1 MCVCL
6 ISYWVWEKKN
16 NINWI
21 YIIIMY
27 MVNSFHTC
35 LYCFCDCHT
44 TCLPEKLASD
54 LWCCPWSS
62 FKLFQVS
69 YEFFIEFDFFL
80 LPLYLSVIRFIFLKK
95 IKLQFTMVISFKCG
109 LLKGENYYFSLW
121 QRLLICN
128 WESIGIRFLL
138 PWALQYEK
146 SVWNLVD
153 FPCVSIKLNWI
164 QIWDSIIISS
174 PPLYTKCRLL
184 SASRIFNLMNNLCP
198 TWTSGRVSEGNFSVL
213 EPNNLHILGVGHT
226 RSIGTSLIPQ
236 WPWNGYTTL

>member
-1 MCVCL
+1 MSL
-6 ISYWVWEKKN
+6 LFLWLSYYMSSRKISFRSLMLPLVFVQITPSFLWIFYWIW
-16 NINWI
+16 
-21 YIIIMY
+21 
-27 MVNSFHTC
+27 
-35 LYCFCDCHT
+35 
-44 TCLPEKLASD
+44 
-54 LWCCPWSS
+54 
-62 FKLFQVS
+62 
-69 YEFFIEFDFFL
+69 FFL
-80 LPLYLSVIRFIFLKK
+80 LPLYWSVIRLIFLKK

-226 RSIGTSLIPQ
+226 SSIGTSLIPQ